1 MTESRTIDNLG
12 IEASVRWAADQEFLD
27 KTLLKDSPFIPKET
41 QIDVYTPFYT
51 NQFDTIFQ
59 LQNRHQQW
67 AFFTPPSGY
76 HTQKMRLFTYQI
88 IPSLG
93 TEQLQ
98 HAQIQKIRTRKK
110 KPKTKSKT
118 EYQWQEEREEKEEM
132 RESKTLIDL
141 LEYLANLDKLLSMI
155 NARRSQYS
163 KG

>member
-12 IEASVRWAADQEFLD
+12 FEASVRWATDQEFLD

-41 QIDVYTPFYT
+41 QVDVYTPFYT
-51 NQFDTIFQ
+51 SQFDAIFQ

-67 AFFTPPSGY
+67 ALFAPPLGY
-76 HTQKMRLFTYQI
+76 HTQKMRLFTHQI

-98 HAQIQKIRTRKK
+98 QNQIQKIQKRKK
-110 KPKTKSKT
+110 RDKKKQKTVH
-118 EYQWQEEREEKEEM
+118 QWQEEREEQEEI
-132 RESKTLIDL
+132 RESKALINL
-141 LEYLANLDKLLSMI
+141 LEYLATLDQLLATI